1 MKTRFFSLLI
11 ACFFLTL
18 SLPSFAQGLQQKVVI
33 TEGNGKSEKDAIKDA
48 LVAAVSQ
55 VRGLSIS
62 SKEMISIRD
71 QISNETSTS
80 TTDYKNKIN
89 SYTKGVVS
97 QYEVLEVS
105 QSKIPGFLSV
115 KVKSTIPVYA
125 AGPQINRLRLAVVP
139 LVISQRISDK
149 ISASQYAGNW
159 MSALEEGLVQT
170 RRFAMLDRSFNDA
183 INKEISQYTNGQFS
197 NSELARLGQ
206 RAGTDYLITGELR
219 TYSLQ
224 DQSVINPLTGQ
235 KIPRS
240 STLSEISL
248 RIIDVATSQVK
259 FAKTYGDSKTAVAD
273 IINAIYPLA
282 IVSVSDLSVTLGAGG
297 DDIKIGNK
305 YRVIALGKELKDPYT
320 NESLG
325 REEMTIGEIEI
336 TDVQS
341 RISQAKYLAGKN
353 EIIERFNGGLI
364 VRPMQQKPTSQQPQ
378 TQKPKKKS
386 SDEW

>member
-18 SLPSFAQGLQQKVVI
+18 SIPSFAQGLQQKVVI

-55 VRGLSIS
+55 IRGLSIS

-139 LVISQRISDK
+139 LIISQRISDK
-149 ISASQYAGNW
+149 NSASQYAGNW
-159 MSALEEGLVQT
+159 MSSLEEGLVQS

-183 INKEISQYTNGQFS
+183 INKEISQYTSGQFS

-259 FAKTYGDSKTAVAD
+259 FAKTYGESKTAVAD

-282 IVSVSDLSVTLGAGG
+282 IVSVSDISVTLGAGG

-305 YRVIALGKELKDPYT
+305 FRVIALGKELKDPYT

-325 REEMTIGEIEI
+325 REEMTVGEIEI

-341 RISQAKYLAGKN
+341 RTSQAKYLTGKN

-364 VRPMQQKPTSQQPQ
+364 VRPMQQKPISQQPQ

>member
-11 ACFFLTL
+11 ASLFLTL
-18 SLPSFAQGLQQKVVI
+18 SVPCFAQGLQQKVVI

-62 SKEMISIRD
+62 SKEMVSIRD
-71 QISNETSTS
+71 QISNETSIS

-97 QYEVLEVS
+97 QYEVLEVG

-139 LVISQRISDK
+139 LIISQRISDK
-149 ISASQYAGNW
+149 NSASQYAGNW
-159 MSALEEGLVQT
+159 MSTLEEGLVQT

-183 INKEISQYTNGQFS
+183 INKEISQYTSGQFS

-273 IINAIYPLA
+273 IINAIYPIA
-282 IVSVSDLSVTLGAGG
+282 IVSVSDISVTLGAGG
-297 DDIKIGNK
+297 DDIRIGNK

-325 REEMTIGEIEI
+325 REEMSVGEIEI

-341 RISQAKYLAGKN
+341 RISQAKYLTGKN
-353 EIIERFNGGLI
+353 EIIEKFSGGLI
-364 VRPMQQKPTSQQPQ
+364 VRPLQQKSIGQQPQ